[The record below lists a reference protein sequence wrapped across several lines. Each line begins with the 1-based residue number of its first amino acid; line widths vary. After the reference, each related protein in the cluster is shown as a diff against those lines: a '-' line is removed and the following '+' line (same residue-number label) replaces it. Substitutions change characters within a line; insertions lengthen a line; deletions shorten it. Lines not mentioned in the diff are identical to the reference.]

1 MMKNEAMMVD
11 LDDNELAAIEGG
23 LCWSDALA
31 LVDQLLWTNFANSDV
46 GQALAHF
53 CNG

>member
-1 MMKNEAMMVD
+1 MTNIDTMMD
-11 LDDNELAAIEGG
+11 LDDSELTAIEGG

-31 LVDQLLWTNFANSDV
+31 LVDQILWTNLANTEV